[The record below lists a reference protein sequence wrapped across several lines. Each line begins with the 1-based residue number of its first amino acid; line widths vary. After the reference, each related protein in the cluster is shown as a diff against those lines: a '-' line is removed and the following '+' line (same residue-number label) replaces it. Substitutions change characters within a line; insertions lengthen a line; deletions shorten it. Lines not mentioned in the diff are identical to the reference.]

1 MPIAP
6 LEVLNQT
13 NYVFMTIFIVEAILK
28 LIAMKCL
35 YFRDPWNVFD
45 FVVIV
50 GTILCLIIE
59 ALAPIEISS
68 RATIIRIL
76 RILRVLRIIKRA
88 EKLQMIF

>member
-1 MPIAP
+1 MPVGP
-6 LEVLNQT
+6 LDVFHKI
-13 NYVFMTIFIVEAILK
+13 NYIFMAIFIVEAILK

-35 YFRDPWNVFD
+35 YFKDPWNTFD

-50 GTILCLIIE
+50 GTVICLLIE
-59 ALAPIEISS
+59 QVSPIELSS

-76 RILRVLRIIKRA
+76 RILRVLKIVKRA